1 LQIVIS
7 PRRFVATARVAMATD
22 PQQYGSPQ
30 RLWKEAAWRA
40 SFVNGRDPDI
50 LWQTFSARSI
60 GSKDSP
66 QRRSLARGAE
76 PMLHHFL

>member
-1 LQIVIS
+1 MRVTPPQLRRIVIN
-7 PRRFVATARVAMATD
+7 PRRFVAVARVAVA
-22 PQQYGSPQ
+22 
-30 RLWKEAAWRA
+30 AAWRTYFA
-40 SFVNGRDPDI
+40 NGRDPDI

-76 PMLHHFL
+76 PMLDRFLE